1 MGEIIVNAPSGQF
14 TGTTV
19 ADDVTVFKRIVYGIA
34 PRFSVA
40 HPPQHEDLHMHKC
53 GEDGKEMCELVL
65 SITAPASAKP
75 LDDLPVV
82 VFIHGGSYEAGS
94 YDEPWF
100 NAVPFARDGVITVS
114 VNYRLGFLGF
124 TRFADEEPNRYRGID
139 DCEMALE
146 WVQKN
151 IESFGGNPTN
161 VTLVGQSAGAGIVLW
176 LCRRDHYKG
185 AFRRAWAM
193 SPAFPRQ
200 PFRSRL
206 AKILLRTRLTR
217 DALGKVDYD
226 RLEKTQARMRSLVL
240 NDLRFGPHPFRAQEL
255 SADIPLVVTSSQEE
269 MLLSTAGQKRDASWW
284 GRVLRPFYRRLFGA
298 NTLWLPPHRV
308 RELGYLIG
316 DAMIRKFVVQVAD
329 ANPKKT
335 WVLEYR
341 GTTQDPIYHCADIP
355 WFFGNFDSIPQDIP
369 EIRHCPPLEK
379 LVHEKALRFIHGEE
393 PDWPEYGV
401 DKQVL
406 VAHLDGSTDIIT
418 DPLGYIREGMK

>member
-1 MGEIIVNAPSGQF
+1 MSEINVNAPSGLF
-14 TGTTV
+14 TGTLVTKDV
-19 ADDVTVFKRIVYGIA
+19 AVFKKIVYGIA
-34 PRFSVA
+34 PHFGVA
-40 HPPQHEDLHMHKC
+40 RPPRHEDLRPHRC
-53 GEDGKEMCELVL
+53 GRYWQRMCKLAL
-65 SITAPASAKP
+65 SITMPRRAKP

-82 VFIHGGSYEAGS
+82 VFIHGGSYDAGS

-114 VNYRLGFLGF
+114 VNYRLGFSGF
-124 TRFADEEPNRYRGID
+124 TRFDDDKPNRYRGID

-193 SPAFPRQ
+193 SPSFPRQ
-200 PFRSRL
+200 PFRQRL
-206 AKILLRTRLTR
+206 AQILLRTELTD
-217 DALGKVDYD
+217 DALD
-226 RLEKTQARMRSLVL
+226 RVTNDALEKVQAQMRSFVP
-240 NDLRFGPHPFRAQEL
+240 NDLRFGPYPFRAQEL
-255 SADIPLVVTSSQEE
+255 SEDIPLVVTSSQEE
-269 MLLSTAGQKRDASWW
+269 MLLMDFSRKQDFSWW
-284 GRVLRPFYRRLFGA
+284 GQGLRPFYRRMFGA
-298 NTLWLPPHRV
+298 NALWLPPHRV
-308 RELGYLIG
+308 REIGYLIG

-355 WFFGNFDSIPQDIP
+355 WFFGNFDNIPQDIP
-369 EIRHCPPLEK
+369 EIKHCPPLEK

-406 VAHLDGSTDIIT
+406 VAHLDGSTDIVT